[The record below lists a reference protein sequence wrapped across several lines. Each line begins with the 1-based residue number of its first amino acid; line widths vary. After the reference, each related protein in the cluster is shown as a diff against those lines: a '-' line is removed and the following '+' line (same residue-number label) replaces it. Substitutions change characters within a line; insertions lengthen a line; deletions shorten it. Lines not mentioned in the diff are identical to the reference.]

1 MMRLPFILA
10 AALLAASLGWQAARA
25 GHYKGGKFGPAV
37 YVPDLP
43 DPPADDKNKNKKLTL
58 DDMWKRYG
66 EWAEYLRK
74 RIQDGKAVG
83 PQEFDKFFDENYF
96 KGDYDSIKELYEVR
110 RRLSKAFSEYEG
122 GAGLQRSLNEWT
134 QRRLNKNDFKIT
146 VSEMA
151 NRVTV
156 NIRIP
161 DLNSKSINLN
171 ISDTTIM
178 LSFQRK
184 GAVKGEVTASDPYVK
199 IYPVP
204 DTAQPGTQKINVVG
218 DNVRIT
224 FERK

>member
-1 MMRLPFILA
+1 MRLLLP
-10 AALLAASLGWQAARA
+10 LLAVMLTALPCWQAAQA

-43 DPPADDKNKNKKLTL
+43 APPAEEKDKNKKLTR
-58 DDMWKRYG
+58 DEMWKRYG

-83 PQEFDKFFDENYF
+83 PHEFDNFFDENYF

-110 RRLSKAFSEYEG
+110 RRLAKAFSVYEG
-122 GAGLQRSLNEWT
+122 GTELQRSLNEWT
-134 QRRLNKNDFKIT
+134 RRRLSKSDFKIT

-156 NIRIP
+156 SIAIP
-161 DLNSKSINLN
+161 DLNSKSISLN

-184 GAVKGEVTASDPYVK
+184 ASSKGEAKAADPYVK
-199 IYPVP
+199 VYPVP
-204 DTAQPGTQKINVVG
+204 DSAQPGTQKVKVVG
-218 DNVRIT
+218 DAVRIT